1 LKNCNKWGK
10 NVKVYY
16 EFQTYEF
23 NESLRGYDI
32 LKRLGL
38 NPEEH
43 LIIVDGQLYTEDRVI
58 KKDMEVKIVK
68 VTSSG

>member
-1 LKNCNKWGK
+1 MR
-10 NVKVYY
+10 VHY
-16 EFQTYEF
+16 EFEVLEF
-23 NESLRGYDI
+23 SESLRGYEL

-43 LIIVDGQLYTEDRVI
+43 LIIVDGELYTEDRVI
-58 KKDMEVKIVK
+58 KKDKEVKIVK

>member
-1 LKNCNKWGK
+1 M
-10 NVKVYY
+10 KVFY
-16 EFQTYEF
+16 EYQTFEF
-23 NESLRGYDI
+23 NESLRGYEL

-43 LIIVDGQLYTEDRVI
+43 LIIVEDELYTEDRVI
-58 KKDMEVKIVK
+58 RKDKEVKIVK

>member
-1 LKNCNKWGK
+1 MVVKYDY
-10 NVKVYY
+10 KVY
-16 EFQTYEF
+16 EFS
-23 NESLRGYDI
+23 ESMRGYEL

-43 LIIVDGQLYTEDRVI
+43 LIIVDGELYTEDRVI
-58 KKDMEVKIVK
+58 KKDKEVQIVK

>member
-1 LKNCNKWGK
+1 MKVSYEGK
-10 NVKVYY
+10 IF
-16 EFQTYEF
+16 EFD
-23 NESLRGYDI
+23 ESMRGYDL

-43 LIIVDGQLYTEDRVI
+43 LIVVDGELYTEDRIIRADRNVT
-58 KKDMEVKIVK
+58 IVK

>member
-1 LKNCNKWGK
+1 
-10 NVKVYY
+10 VKVFY
-16 EFQTYEF
+16 EYQTFEF
-23 NESLRGYDI
+23 NESLRGYEL

-43 LIIVDGQLYTEDRVI
+43 LIIVEDELYTEDRVI
-58 KKDMEVKIVK
+58 RKDKEVKIVK